1 MTAKVTSGGW
11 SPRPNVRFWGERSEP
26 SRSDP
31 QNYGRVTL
39 SVRTLER
46 RRRLASRLLRAMR
59 LSLWPFVAALALPAC
74 VTKDDAKK
82 AIDALSESK
91 VPMPDQLPVM
101 QNAKVPFHYPD
112 ALVASG
118 ARDSVVLRIF
128 IDSLGGVRPEST
140 RLEQKSRYPLLD
152 TAALTGAKDLV
163 FTPARR
169 QGHPMPVSIKLPVQ
183 FNPPPPLP
191 TASTPVPKP

>member
-1 MTAKVTSGGW
+1 
-11 SPRPNVRFWGERSEP
+11 
-26 SRSDP
+26 
-31 QNYGRVTL
+31 
-39 SVRTLER
+39 
-46 RRRLASRLLRAMR
+46 MR
-59 LSLWPFVAALALPAC
+59 LSPRLFVAVLALTAC

-82 AIDALSESK
+82 AIDALSEAK

-101 QNAKVPFHYPD
+101 QNTKVPFHYPD
-112 ALVASG
+112 ALVASA

-128 IDSLGGVRPEST
+128 IDSLGTVRPEST

-152 TAALTGAKDLV
+152 TAALNGAKDLV

-169 QGHPMPVSIKLPVQ
+169 QGHPMAVSIKLPVQ

-191 TASTPVPKP
+191 GVPAPKP

>member
-1 MTAKVTSGGW
+1 
-11 SPRPNVRFWGERSEP
+11 
-26 SRSDP
+26 
-31 QNYGRVTL
+31 
-39 SVRTLER
+39 
-46 RRRLASRLLRAMR
+46 MR
-59 LSLWPFVAALALPAC
+59 LRPWAFVAVLAPVAVTAC

-101 QNAKVPFHYPD
+101 QNTKVPFHYPD

-118 ARDSVVLRIF
+118 VRDSVVLRIF

-140 RLEQKSRYPLLD
+140 RLEQKSHYPLLD
-152 TAALTGAKDLV
+152 TAALNGAKDLV
-163 FTPARR
+163 FAPARR
-169 QGHPMPVSIKLPVQ
+169 QGHPMAVSIKLPVQ

-191 TASTPVPKP
+191 TVSTVPKP

>member
-1 MTAKVTSGGW
+1 
-11 SPRPNVRFWGERSEP
+11 
-26 SRSDP
+26 
-31 QNYGRVTL
+31 
-39 SVRTLER
+39 
-46 RRRLASRLLRAMR
+46 MR
-59 LSLWPFVAALALPAC
+59 LSLWPFVAVLALTAC

-101 QNAKVPFHYPD
+101 QNTKVPFHYPD

-128 IDSLGGVRPEST
+128 IDSLGAVRPEST
-140 RLEQKSRYPLLD
+140 RLEQKSHYPLLD
-152 TAALTGAKDLV
+152 TAALNGTKDLV
-163 FTPARR
+163 FAPARR
-169 QGHPMPVSIKLPVQ
+169 QGHPMAVSIKLPVQ

-191 TASTPVPKP
+191 TVPKP